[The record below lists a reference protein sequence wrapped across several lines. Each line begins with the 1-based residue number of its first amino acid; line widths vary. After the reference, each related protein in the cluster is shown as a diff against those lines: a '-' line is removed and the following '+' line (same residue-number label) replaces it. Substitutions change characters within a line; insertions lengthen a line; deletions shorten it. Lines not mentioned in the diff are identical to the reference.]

1 MAEAFQ
7 PDALVKQLL
16 NDPALLKNAMQ
27 MANVLAQSGV
37 LDSLA
42 ADVASDKTEPTAPA
56 GGFATPTAGSAFAT
70 PDAPAS
76 GGQAPAQAPVLLP
89 AGVVGG
95 SFGRD
100 IRRHK
105 KLLEALCLHM
115 EGERKEKLE
124 FVIRLLEILEL
135 AGGLKR

>member
-42 ADVASDKTEPTAPA
+42 ADVASDKAESAA
-56 GGFATPTAGSAFAT
+56 PTAGSAFAS
-70 PDAPAS
+70 PDAAPAG
-76 GGQAPAQAPVLLP
+76 GGQASAPAPVLLP

-105 KLLEALCLHM
+105 KLLEALCLYM

>member
-42 ADVASDKTEPTAPA
+42 ADVASDKAESAA
-56 GGFATPTAGSAFAT
+56 PTAGSAFAS
-70 PDAPAS
+70 PDAAPAA
-76 GGQAPAQAPVLLP
+76 GGQASAQAPVLLP

-105 KLLEALCLHM
+105 KLLEALCLYM